1 MSKKKGI
8 ASPATDRLVIDSS
21 IALAWCFTDEQ
32 GDYPQSVLD
41 SLDSQSAIVPYLW
54 HLEIANVLL
63 VGERRG
69 RCTQADTVHWLA
81 FLAALPIAIDDET
94 AARAWQETLHLAR
107 AHNLSVYDATYLE
120 LAIRRGLSLATL
132 DNKLK
137 AAAIAVGVIIY
148 GTH

>member
-1 MSKKKGI
+1 LSKKKGI
-8 ASPATDRLVIDSS
+8 APAATDRLVIDSS
-21 IALAWCFTDEQ
+21 IALSWCFTDEQ
-32 GDYPQSVLD
+32 SDYTQSVLD
-41 SLDSQSAIVPYLW
+41 ALASQSAIVPYLW

-63 VGERRG
+63 VGERRS

-81 FLAALPIAIDDET
+81 FLSALPITIDDET

-107 AHNLSVYDATYLE
+107 AHNLSAYDAAYLE

-137 AAAIAVGVIIY
+137 AAAVAVGVQLFAVQ
-148 GTH
+148 